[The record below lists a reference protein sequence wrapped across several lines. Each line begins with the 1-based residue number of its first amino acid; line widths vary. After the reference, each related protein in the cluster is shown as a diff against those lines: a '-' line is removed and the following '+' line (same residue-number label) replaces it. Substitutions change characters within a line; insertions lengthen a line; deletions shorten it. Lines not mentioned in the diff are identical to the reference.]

1 MRRLAVLLGIVL
13 VAFASSVVAVAA
25 TGTTTLTGTSE
36 WPGQFTDPVTVT
48 VIHGTFAGSLGK
60 GTYEGTLTGGPT
72 YFSPDCGFAV
82 SGCQP
87 VTGAITFSGHRGSF
101 TGVVQPGSFVG
112 IEDFHP
118 RFQSRTFSLTL
129 LVTDGTRGYAHADG
143 SLLTLSYHSERRVE
157 FTEDF
162 QIVITISDSGTL
174 TGDLR

>member
-13 VAFASSVVAVAA
+13 IAFASSAVAVSA

-48 VIHGTFAGSLGK
+48 VVHGTFAGSLGK
-60 GTYEGTLTGGPT
+60 GTYEGTLTGGAT
-72 YFSPDCGFAV
+72 YSCDFV

-87 VTGAITFSGHRGSF
+87 VTGTITFSGNRGSF

-112 IEDFHP
+112 LEDFHP
-118 RFQSRTFSLTL
+118 RIQSRAFSLTL

-143 SLLTLSYHSERRVE
+143 SLLTLSYHSERRVDI
-157 FTEDF
+157 TEDF
-162 QIVITISDSGTL
+162 QIVVTISDSGVL
-174 TGDLR
+174 TGALH

>member
-1 MRRLAVLLGIVL
+1 MGRLAVLLGIVL
-13 VAFASSVVAVAA
+13 IAFASSAVAVSA

-48 VIHGTFAGSLGK
+48 LSHGTFAGALGK
-60 GTYEGTLTGGPT
+60 GTYEGTLTGGAT
-72 YFSPDCGFAV
+72 YACDFV

-87 VTGAITFSGHRGSF
+87 VTGTITFSGKRGSF

-118 RFQSRTFSLTL
+118 RIQSRTYSLTL

-143 SLLTLSYHSERRVE
+143 SLLTLSYNSERRVDI
-157 FTEDF
+157 TEDF
-162 QIVITISDSGTL
+162 QIVVTISDSGVL
-174 TGDLR
+174 TGALH

>member
-36 WPGQFTDPVTVT
+36 WPGQFTDPVTHT

-60 GTYEGTLTGGPT
+60 GTYEGTLTGSGPSYT
-72 YFSPDCGFAV
+72 STDCI
-82 SGCQP
+82 SYCQP
-87 VTGAITFSGHRGSF
+87 VTGAITFSGPRGSF

-118 RFQSRTFSLTL
+118 RIQSRTFFLTL
-129 LVTDGTRGYAHADG
+129 LVTDGTRGYAHLDG
-143 SLLTLSYHSERRVE
+143 SLLTLTYHSERRVE
-157 FTEDF
+157 LTDDF
-162 QIVITISDSGTL
+162 QIVITITDSGTL
-174 TGDLR
+174 TG

>member
-13 VAFASSVVAVAA
+13 VAFASTAAAVAA
-25 TGTTTLTGTSE
+25 GTTTLTGTAE
-36 WPGQFTDPVTVT
+36 WPGQFTDPVTHT
-48 VIHGTFAGSLGK
+48 VIHCTFAGSLGR

-72 YFSPDCGFAV
+72 YFSSDCGFAV

-118 RFQSRTFSLTL
+118 RIQSRTFFLTL
-129 LVTDGTRGYAHADG
+129 LVTDGTRGYAHLDG
-143 SLLTLSYHSERRVE
+143 SLLTLTYHSERRVE
-157 FTEDF
+157 LTEDF
-162 QIVITISDSGTL
+162 QIVITITDSGTL
-174 TGDLR
+174 TG